1 MRTAKSSLSQ
11 TEPASQSQ
19 TKVLLWAGFG
29 GLLLLLCVL
38 GLSAVSFLYQ
48 VEIRQEQIRRDYV
61 ERNRTLERLRSNIFL
76 SGTYIRDFLLD
87 PNEKGAA
94 EHQMQFRQAR
104 QKVEAGVNDYRRLV
118 RPDER
123 EAFGQLESELNAY
136 FATLAKALDWSPAE
150 RRDKGATFIGEEV
163 LPRRMMAVG
172 LADHI
177 QQLSEKQLEIG
188 SQEVSELFS
197 SFRAKLIA
205 LLILTLIIGITF
217 AAFSLWRLLRLE
229 SEARVRYRQVL
240 DAQDELKR
248 LSAELVA
255 AQEVE
260 RRRISRE
267 LHDQVGQSLSVTMLA
282 IANLRSALDTGNSAE
297 ALKQLRLIEG
307 MTEENARAVRNLSL
321 LLRPTMLDDLGLISA
336 LRWLAREVSRS
347 DAIQVDV
354 SAEECP
360 EDLPEEHRTC
370 VFRVVQEAVRNA
382 CRHAGARHVRIYV
395 RLDNRVIR
403 VSVQDDG
410 KGFDPSLEAG
420 LGTLGMHER
429 VQRLGGKLTVDS
441 ERGRGTI
448 VSFVLPLPDDF
459 DVPVS
464 PLTAPD
470 QVTNPLRTA

>member
-1 MRTAKSSLSQ
+1 MRAAKPILKQAGPTAQ
-11 TEPASQSQ
+11 PQ
-19 TKVLLWAGFG
+19 TKILLWAGFG

-48 VEIRQEQIRRDYV
+48 VEIRQERIRRDYV

-87 PNEKGAA
+87 PDAQGAVQ
-94 EHQMQFRQAR
+94 HQMQFQEAR
-104 QKVEAGVNDYRRLV
+104 RNVEAGINDYRRLV
-118 RPDER
+118 RPAER
-123 EAFGQLESELNAY
+123 EAFGQLQSELNAY
-136 FATLAKALDWSPAE
+136 FATLATALEWSPAE
-150 RRDKGATFIGEEV
+150 RREKGAAFIGEEV

-172 LADHI
+172 LADRI
-177 QQLSEKQLEIG
+177 QQVSEKQLEIG
-188 SQEVSELFS
+188 SQEVAELFS

-205 LLILTLIIGITF
+205 LLLLTLIIGVAF

-229 SEARVRYRQVL
+229 NEARVRYRQVL

-282 IANLRSALDTGNSAE
+282 IANLRSALDTDNTGE
-297 ALKQLRLIEG
+297 ALNQLRLIEG

-354 SAEECP
+354 SADECP

-370 VFRVVQEAVRNA
+370 IFRVVQEAVRNA
-382 CRHAGARHVRIYV
+382 CRHAVARHVRIYV
-395 RLDNRVIR
+395 RLDDRIIR

-441 ERGRGTI
+441 ERGRGTM
-448 VSFVLPLPDDF
+448 VSFVLPLPEDF
-459 DVPVS
+459 DVPVAPPS
-464 PLTAPD
+464 PPD
-470 QVTNPLRTA
+470 QETNPLRTA